1 MTSEIRTNSL
11 KSRAGL
17 STVTLTDSGPMFS
30 GITTFVDNSTFSVG
44 TGGTIHAPST
54 NTLNIGVNNTESL
67 RIDSNS
73 NLKVA
78 GIVTA
83 THFHGDG
90 SNLTGITGTTINS
103 NADNRVITGSGT
115 ANTLNAESNFTYDG
129 NEVAVY
135 AQTDD
140 TDCVLSLVG
149 KTASGGVGQAGR
161 TAIIAESSN
170 NSNGQSKMHFR
181 TRNTSNAQLLAMT
194 IDGNQNV
201 GIGITNPQ
209 TVLHINNNVPMI
221 RLTDANASGTPDCE
235 LGGAGGNIDI
245 SADIN
250 GEKSDSVIRFNV
262 DGGEKA
268 RITSGGYIGIGTI
281 SPAYNLDI
289 SNSSGEG
296 QLRIDSS
303 AGNHGMIRF
312 SQTGTNKSYIQH
324 VNGNDLAFGPGGSE
338 KLRITS
344 GGLLQLNNDSA
355 KIQLGASQDLE
366 IRHDG
371 SSNRIIA
378 ANADLIVQSQ
388 NYAIRSENGSTT
400 YLNIKS
406 NGAIALPDGTQ
417 GIRFGSAASEDF
429 AIYHSGNNS
438 HIDHF
443 GYGNLYHDFAGDF
456 YMRFYQSAGVVRT
469 ALHVS
474 NGGSSNPEFQL
485 RSNPTNAPTN
495 QGTHSPAVRF
505 RGAGWNTNSGSVE
518 VGTILQS
525 EHYYWQS
532 SISNVF
538 GQTYPDF
545 RIKMKNSDNGSYVTK
560 FTFSGNGNAAF
571 TGSLTQN
578 SSDIRLKENI
588 QPITNS
594 LEKVKSLSGFTYN
607 WNKTAQ
613 DLGFKG
619 GGHDELQVGLSAQ
632 DVEKIQPEVVKP
644 APVDNT
650 YKTIQYE
657 KLVPLLVEAIK
668 ELKAKV
674 ETLES
679 ESLKL
684 KEENIALRA
693 RVTNL
698 EGE

>member
-17 STVTLTDSGPMFS
+17 STVTFTDSGPMFS
-30 GITTFVDNSTFSVG
+30 GITTFVDNSGFTFGVG
-44 TGGTIHAPST
+44 AGSSIFTPAT
-54 NTLNIGVNNTESL
+54 NTLTFGTNSNERL
-67 RIDSNS
+67 RIASDGKVGIGTDNPDRIFHITTASPIIKLTDSDNSLSAEINGSSGNIYFDTHNS
-73 NLKVA
+73 NRDIIFRGSTTEVA
-78 GIVTA
+78 RVT
-83 THFHGDG
+83 GDG
-90 SNLTGITGTTINS
+90 KVGIGTQIPQAKFVVS
-103 NADNRVITGSGT
+103 NAG
-115 ANTLNAESNFTYDG
+115 ANGFEFNPNF
-129 NEVAVY
+129 N
-135 AQTDD
+135 
-140 TDCVLSLVG
+140 
-149 KTASGGVGQAGR
+149 
-161 TAIIAESSN
+161 SN
-170 NSNGQSKMHFR
+170 NSIIASYNRTGGGSYSQLTLSASQHIFAQGGTEYGRFDSAGRFLIGVDTATNNDSYVQSFKK
-181 TRNTSNAQLLAMT
+181 TGNDATITVGNVATS
-194 IDGNQNV
+194 
-201 GIGITNPQ
+201 
-209 TVLHINNNVPMI
+209 
-221 RLTDANASGTPDCE
+221 ASGLCRYDFAPSNKVVGSRIECHASEDFST
-235 LGGAGGNIDI
+235 
-245 SADIN
+245 SANRTADLVFITR
-250 GEKSDSVIRFNV
+250 K
-262 DGGEKA
+262 DG
-268 RITSGGYIGIGTI
+268 T
-281 SPAYNLDI
+281 L
-289 SNSSGEG
+289 
-296 QLRIDSS
+296 
-303 AGNHGMIRF
+303 
-312 SQTGTNKSYIQH
+312 
-324 VNGNDLAFGPGGSE
+324 SE

-344 GGLLQLNNDSA
+344 GGLLQLNNDAA
-355 KIQLGASQDLE
+355 KIQLGASQDLS
-366 IRHDG
+366 IYHDG

-378 ANADLIVQSQ
+378 ANADLILQSQ

-429 AIYHSGNNS
+429 AIFHSGSNS

-443 GYGNLYHDFAGDF
+443 GTGNLYHDFSNDF

-469 ALHVS
+469 ALYVS
-474 NGGSSNPEFQL
+474 NGGSGNPEFQL
-485 RSNPTNAPTN
+485 RSNPTSAPTN

-525 EHYYWQS
+525 EHYYWQNS
-532 SISNVF
+532 GSNVF

-545 RIKMKNSDNGSYVTK
+545 KIKMKNSDNGSYVSK
-560 FTFSGNGNAAF
+560 FTFLGNGNASF
-571 TGSLTQN
+571 NGSLTQN

-632 DVEKIQPEVVKP
+632 DVEKIQPEIVKP

-668 ELKAKV
+668 ELKANV

-684 KEENIALRA
+684 KQVLTKVETLEQENIALRV

>member
-1 MTSEIRTNSL
+1 MALTKVSGSIL
-11 KSRAGL
+11 KDPLNLGEVSIGG
-17 STVTLTDSGPMFS
+17 TLTYQDV
-30 GITTFVDNSTFSVG
+30 TNVDSVG
-44 TGGTIHAPST
+44 VITARTGIDVVAGDLVIPDSIIHRGDT
-54 NTLNIGVNNTESL
+54 NTKIRFPS
-67 RIDSNS
+67 
-73 NLKVA
+73 
-78 GIVTA
+78 
-83 THFHGDG
+83 
-90 SNLTGITGTTINS
+90 
-103 NADNRVITGSGT
+103 
-115 ANTLNAESNFTYDG
+115 
-129 NEVAVY
+129 
-135 AQTDD
+135 DD
-140 TDCVLSLVG
+140 TIDLA
-149 KTASGGVGQAGR
+149 TAGTSRIRVTSAG
-161 TAIIAESSN
+161 
-170 NSNGQSKMHFR
+170 
-181 TRNTSNAQLLAMT
+181 
-194 IDGNQNV
+194 NV
-201 GIGITNPQ
+201 GIGSEIPAAKFVVSNAGQNGFEFNPNFNSNNSIIASYNRSGGGSYSQLTLSASQIIFSQGGTEYGRFDSTGRFLIGVDTTTNNDSYVQSFKKTGNDATIT
-209 TVLHINNNVPMI
+209 VGNVA
-221 RLTDANASGTPDCE
+221 TSASGLCRYDFAPSNKVVGSRIECHASEDFST
-235 LGGAGGNIDI
+235 
-245 SADIN
+245 SANRTADLVFITR
-250 GEKSDSVIRFNV
+250 K
-262 DGGEKA
+262 DG
-268 RITSGGYIGIGTI
+268 T
-281 SPAYNLDI
+281 L
-289 SNSSGEG
+289 
-296 QLRIDSS
+296 
-303 AGNHGMIRF
+303 
-312 SQTGTNKSYIQH
+312 
-324 VNGNDLAFGPGGSE
+324 SE

-344 GGLLQLNNDSA
+344 GGLLQLNNDAA
-355 KIQLGASQDLE
+355 KIQLGASQDLS
-366 IRHDG
+366 IYHDG

-378 ANADLIVQSQ
+378 ANADLILQSQ

-429 AIYHSGNNS
+429 AIFHSGSNS

-443 GYGNLYHDFAGDF
+443 GTGNLYHDFSNDF

-469 ALHVS
+469 ALYVS
-474 NGGSSNPEFQL
+474 NGGSGNPEFQL
-485 RSNPTNAPTN
+485 RSNPTSAPTN

-525 EHYYWQS
+525 EHYYWQNS
-532 SISNVF
+532 GSNVF

-545 RIKMKNSDNGSYVTK
+545 KIKMKNSDNGSYVSK
-560 FTFSGNGNAAF
+560 FTFLGNGNASF
-571 TGSLTQN
+571 NGSLTQN

-632 DVEKIQPEVVKP
+632 DVEKIQPEIVKP

-668 ELKAKV
+668 ELKANV

-684 KEENIALRA
+684 KQVLTKVETLEQENIALRV